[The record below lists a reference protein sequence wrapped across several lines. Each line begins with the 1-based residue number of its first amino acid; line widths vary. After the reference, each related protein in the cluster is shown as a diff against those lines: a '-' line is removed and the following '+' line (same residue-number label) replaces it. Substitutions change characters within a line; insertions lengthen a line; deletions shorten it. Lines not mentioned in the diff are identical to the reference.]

1 MKVLRSKNEF
11 DLIAR
16 YFAPLAAG
24 EPGALGLID
33 DAAVLSIESGRR
45 VVVTTDTLISG
56 VHFFPSD
63 PPATIAAKMLA
74 VNLSDLAAMGALP
87 MAYTVSMALPGAWT
101 GEELHRWLGSFAGG
115 LSIMQSEMDISL
127 IGGDTVATPGPIC
140 LTVTALGSVRE
151 GAELRRSGARPG
163 DAIFVSGTIGDAALG
178 LRALTGGLPDLTD
191 EQRGML
197 IKRYR
202 TPDPRVGLGQRLVGV
217 AHGAADVSDGLVA
230 DLEHICAA
238 SQLSATVQAAR
249 TPLSVAAAAAV
260 SADSDLLTSVLTGGD
275 DYELVFTAS
284 PDSESAIKIISRDLD
299 LPLTD
304 IGRMDVRS
312 SGDERPRVRVV
323 GTSGRELDLA
333 HGGYQHF

>member
-1 MKVLRSKNEF
+1 MTVLRSKNEF

-24 EPGALGLID
+24 VPGALGLID
-33 DAAVLSIESGRR
+33 DAAVLSIERGRR
-45 VVVTTDTLISG
+45 VVVTTDTLVSG
-56 VHFFPSD
+56 VHFLPSD
-63 PPATIAAKMLA
+63 PAETIAAKLLA

-87 MAYTVSMALPGAWT
+87 LAYTVSMALPAAWT

-115 LSIMQSEMDISL
+115 LSMMQAEMDINL

-140 LTVTALGSVRE
+140 LTVTALGSIRE

-163 DAIFVSGTIGDAALG
+163 DAIFVSGTIGDATLG

-197 IKRYR
+197 IERYR
-202 TPDPRVGLGQRLVGV
+202 TPDPRVQLGRRLVGV

-230 DLEHICAA
+230 DLKHICAA
-238 SQLSATVQAAR
+238 SSLSATIQAAR
-249 TPLSVAAAAAV
+249 TPLSAAAEAAV
-260 SADSDLLTSVLTGGD
+260 SADPDLLTYVLTGGD

-284 PDSESAIKIISRDLD
+284 PDSANAIEAISRDLG

-304 IGRMDVRS
+304 IGRMHVPT
-312 SGDERPRVRVV
+312 SGDERPRVNII
-323 GTSGRELDLA
+323 GSDGRQLELA

>member
-1 MKVLRSKNEF
+1 MTVLRSKNEF

-33 DAAVLSIESGRR
+33 DAAILSIESGRR
-45 VVVTTDTLISG
+45 IVVTTDTLVCG

-63 PPATIAAKMLA
+63 PPETVAAKMLA

-87 MAYTVSMALPGAWT
+87 LAYTLSMALPATWT
-101 GEELHRWLGSFAGG
+101 GEVLHRWLGSFAGG
-115 LSIMQSEMDISL
+115 LSVMQAETDVNL

-151 GAELRRSGARPG
+151 GTELRRSGARPG
-163 DAIFVSGTIGDAALG
+163 DTIYVSGTIGDAALG
-178 LRALTGGLPDLTD
+178 LMALTGGLSDLTD
-191 EQRGML
+191 EQRGSL
-197 IKRYR
+197 IERYR
-202 TPDPRVGLGQRLVGV
+202 TPKPRVALGQKLVGV

-230 DLEHICAA
+230 DLEHICGA
-238 SQLSATVQAAR
+238 SLLSATLQAAR
-249 TPLSVAAAAAV
+249 TPLSAAAEAAV
-260 SADSDLLTSVLTGGD
+260 SADPDLMISVLTGGD

-284 PDSESAIKIISRDLD
+284 PDSAHAIEVISRDQD

-304 IGRMDVRS
+304 IGHMDLAQ

-323 GTSGRELDLA
+323 GSDGRQLDLA
-333 HGGYQHF
+333 RGGYQHF

>member
-1 MKVLRSKNEF
+1 MTVLRSKNEF

-16 YFAPLAAG
+16 YFAPLASG

-33 DAAVLSIESGRR
+33 DAAVLSIENGRR
-45 VVVTTDTLISG
+45 VVVTTDTLVAG

-63 PPATIAAKMLA
+63 PPESIAAKILA

-87 MAYTVSMALPGAWT
+87 LAYTLSMALPATWT
-101 GEELHRWLGSFAGG
+101 GDELHLWLGSFVGG
-115 LSIMQSEMDISL
+115 LSMMQAKMDVNL

-140 LTVTALGSVRE
+140 LTVTALGSVRK

-163 DAIFVSGTIGDAALG
+163 DTIYVSGTIGDAALG
-178 LRALTGGLPDLTD
+178 LRALTGRLHDLTE
-191 EQRGML
+191 EQRGSL

-202 TPDPRVGLGQRLVGV
+202 TPEPRVALGQKLVGV
-217 AHGAADVSDGLVA
+217 AHGVADVSDGLVA

-238 SQLSATVQAAR
+238 SLLSATLQAAR
-249 TPLSVAAAAAV
+249 IPLSAAAEVAV
-260 SADSDLLTSVLTGGD
+260 SVDPDLLTSVLTGGD

-284 PDSESAIKIISRDLD
+284 PDSANAIEGISRVLG

-304 IGRMDVRS
+304 IGRMERPK
-312 SGDERPRVRVV
+312 SGDKRPRVCVV
-323 GTSGRELDLA
+323 GSDGRQLDLA

>member
-1 MKVLRSKNEF
+1 MTVFRSKNEF

-33 DAAVLSIESGRR
+33 DAAVLSIESGSR
-45 VVVTTDTLISG
+45 VVVTTDTLVSG

-63 PPATIAAKMLA
+63 PPETIAAKMLA

-87 MAYTVSMALPGAWT
+87 LAYTVSMALPAAWT
-101 GEELHRWLGSFAGG
+101 GDELHRWLGSFADG
-115 LSIMQSEMDISL
+115 LSTMQAEMDINL
-127 IGGDTVATPGPIC
+127 IGGDTVATSGPIC

-178 LRALTGGLPDLTD
+178 LKALTGGLADLTD
-191 EQRGML
+191 EPRGML
-197 IKRYR
+197 IERYR
-202 TPDPRVGLGQRLVGV
+202 NPDPRVGLGQRLVGV
-217 AHGAADVSDGLVA
+217 AHGAADVSDGLIA

-238 SQLSATVQAAR
+238 SLLSATVQAAR
-249 TPLSVAAAAAV
+249 TPLSVAAEAAV
-260 SADSDLLTSVLTGGD
+260 SADPDLLTSVLTGGD

-284 PDSESAIKIISRDLD
+284 PDSANAIEIISRDLG

-304 IGRMDVRS
+304 IGRMEARS

-323 GTSGRELDLA
+323 GSDGRKLNLA
-333 HGGYQHF
+333 RGGYQHF

>member
-1 MKVLRSKNEF
+1 MTVLRSRNEF

-24 EPGALGLID
+24 EPGALGVTA
-33 DAAVLSIESGRR
+33 DAAVLSVENGRR
-45 VVVTTDTLISG
+45 VVVTTDTLVSG

-63 PPATIAAKMLA
+63 PPETVAAKMLA

-87 MAYTVSMALPGAWT
+87 LAYTVSMALPAAWT
-101 GEELHRWLGSFAGG
+101 GEELHRWLESFAGG
-115 LSIMQSEMDISL
+115 LSMMQAEMDINL

-151 GAELRRSGARPG
+151 GAELRRAGARPG
-163 DAIFVSGTIGDAALG
+163 DAIFVSGTIGDATLG

-202 TPDPRVGLGQRLVGV
+202 TPDPRVGLGQKLVGV

-230 DLEHICAA
+230 DLEHICTA
-238 SQLSATVQAAR
+238 SLLSATVQAAR
-249 TPLSVAAAAAV
+249 TPLSVAAEAAV
-260 SADSDLLTSVLTGGD
+260 SADPDLLTSILTGGD
-275 DYELVFTAS
+275 DYELVFTVS
-284 PDSESAIKIISRDLD
+284 PDSANAIETISRDLG
-299 LPLTD
+299 LPLTE
-304 IGRMDVRS
+304 IGRMEVRS

-323 GTSGRELDLA
+323 GTDGRQLNLA
-333 HGGYQHF
+333 RGGYRHF